1 VVVVVDVCFCLC
13 GFVHM
18 ELLRLVDLQSCVS
31 GALHLLRCSEL
42 RLCLSIV
49 VFVGA
54 YSGKLFDSTVL
65 AVNCTV
71 HTLQLKY

>member
-1 VVVVVDVCFCLC
+1 MYIVVC
-13 GFVHM
+13 GFAHM
-18 ELLRLVDLQSCVS
+18 KLLRLVDLQCCLCVWS
-31 GALHLLRCSEL
+31 FASVTMLRIDTVF
-42 RLCLSIV
+42 SII

-71 HTLQLKY
+71 HTLKLKY